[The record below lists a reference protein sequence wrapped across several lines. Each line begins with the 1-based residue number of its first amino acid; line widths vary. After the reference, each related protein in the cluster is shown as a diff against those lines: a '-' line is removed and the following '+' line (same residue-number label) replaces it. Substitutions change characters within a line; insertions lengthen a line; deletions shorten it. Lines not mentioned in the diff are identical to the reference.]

1 MDPHPNTPPAAP
13 RVPTAP
19 AGEEESLFPLGA
31 GGGKPEGKTSLEHNF
46 VCFSIQAKQCCALFG
61 AALRFIE
68 EPIVVHVNSF
78 LHFK

>member
-1 MDPHPNTPPAAP
+1 M
-13 RVPTAP
+13 
-19 AGEEESLFPLGA
+19 
-31 GGGKPEGKTSLEHNF
+31 EHNF